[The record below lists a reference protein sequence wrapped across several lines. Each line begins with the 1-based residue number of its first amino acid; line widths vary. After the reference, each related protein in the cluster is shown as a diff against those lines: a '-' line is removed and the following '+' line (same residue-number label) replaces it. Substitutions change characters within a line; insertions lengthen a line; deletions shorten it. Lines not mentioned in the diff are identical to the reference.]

1 MSPGSVA
8 VAQRAACASLLCP
21 QELTSPR
28 FLDDLVFL
36 SLKKT
41 KNQKKQKTTISRAT
55 SLHARKESRR
65 EGRPGRVEAGWPAV
79 RPSAAGEAAPAGVSG
94 ARRAARRP
102 SRGHPDVAAGKR
114 ISNVS
119 PALETR

>member
-41 KNQKKQKTTISRAT
+41 KNQKKTKNYDIES
-55 SLHARKESRR
+55 HFFART
-65 EGRPGRVEAGWPAV
+65 EGKSPGR
-79 RPSAAGEAAPAGVSG
+79 APGPCRGGVARGVSVGGRGGG
-94 ARRAARRP
+94 ARQGL
-102 SRGHPDVAAGKR
+102 RGPEGC
-114 ISNVS
+114 S
-119 PALETR
+119 PPLQGTP